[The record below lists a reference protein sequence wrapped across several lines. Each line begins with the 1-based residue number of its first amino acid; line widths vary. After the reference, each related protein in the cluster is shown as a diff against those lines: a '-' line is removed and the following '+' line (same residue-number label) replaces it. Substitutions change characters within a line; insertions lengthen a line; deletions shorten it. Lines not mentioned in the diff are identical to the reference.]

1 MPSTTDWREN
11 RTFERKSPKHP
22 LVHEKMGRLNKV
34 PEMTMPYT
42 ATVREDQ
49 TFKEIPRKH
58 HTLHGQKIR
67 FEREKNENN
76 IPSATNSN
84 QKGKKNNYFTN

>member
-1 MPSTTDWREN
+1 
-11 RTFERKSPKHP
+11 
-22 LVHEKMGRLNKV
+22 MGRLNKV

-49 TFKEIPRKH
+49 RFKEIPRKH

-67 FEREKNENN
+67 FERKKNEN

-84 QKGKKNNYFTN
+84 QKGKKTIILRIKYLVSHSYYRTLLT